1 MGSEPET
8 SHSLAVL
15 TVGASQITM
24 RRASRADVSR
34 IVELLADDPLGGA
47 REVSGAGAGDLE
59 PYLRGFAIID
69 ADPGEL
75 LVVAEDKEEVVG
87 TMQLSFIPGLS
98 RRGALRA
105 QIEAVRVRRDF
116 RDQGLGHAMFEWAIA
131 EARNKGCS
139 LVQLT
144 SDKSR
149 TGAHRFYER
158 LGFVASH
165 EGMKLTL

>member
-15 TVGASQITM
+15 TLGASQITI
-24 RRASRADVSR
+24 RRASGTDVSR
-34 IVELLADDPLGGA
+34 IVELLADDQLGAA
-47 REVSGAGAGDLE
+47 REVPGAGASDLE
-59 PYLRGFAIID
+59 PYLRAFAMID
-69 ADPGEL
+69 ADPGQL
-75 LVVAEDKEEVVG
+75 LVAAEDGEEVVG
-87 TMQLSFIPGLS
+87 TMQLSFMPGLS

-105 QIEAVRVRRDF
+105 QIEGVRVRQDF

-131 EARNKGCS
+131 EARNRGCS

-149 TGAHRFYER
+149 TDAHRFYER
-158 LGFVASH
+158 LGFVANH